1 MAENNKVWHQKLL
14 QIIRQEVRWL
24 IPGVGIKRWV
34 AMAILGTTLLG
45 LGFAMVLLDVYRTA
59 PETWWLKAVSFL
71 YLNFLQRDL
80 RVVVFAGL
88 GLGLMIVGIWG
99 LNRTLLRPF
108 MRPGKPI
115 LDAVT
120 AHRRRDRGP
129 RVVALGG
136 GNGLSSLL
144 RGLKGHTYNLTAV
157 VTVADDGGSS
167 GELRKSTGILP
178 PGDIRN
184 CLAALS
190 EDEALL
196 TQLFQYRFVSGSG
209 LNGHSL
215 GNLLIT
221 ALADITGSFE
231 EAIAESGRVL
241 AVRGRVLPATLHDV
255 RLLADVRQGDQE
267 TAILVKGESQ
277 IPKAEGKVTRVW
289 MEPDAPAAFPPA
301 VQAILSADVIVVG
314 PGSLYTSII
323 PNLLVPDLAAA
334 MKASRA
340 LKIYICNVATQ
351 PGETDGYRAGDHIRT
366 VEEYI
371 GKGFFD
377 LVVCNKSYGSQYST
391 QVSWVEPE
399 PDLDQTYPVY
409 MADLL
414 DEVNPW
420 RHDSKKLGQVVMD
433 LYYERTGPQNGRDD
447 AVV

>member
-1 MAENNKVWHQKLL
+1 
-14 QIIRQEVRWL
+14 
-24 IPGVGIKRWV
+24 
-34 AMAILGTTLLG
+34 
-45 LGFAMVLLDVYRTA
+45 
-59 PETWWLKAVSFL
+59 
-71 YLNFLQRDL
+71 
-80 RVVVFAGL
+80 
-88 GLGLMIVGIWG
+88 
-99 LNRTLLRPF
+99 
-108 MRPGKPI
+108 
-115 LDAVT
+115 
-120 AHRRRDRGP
+120 
-129 RVVALGG
+129 
-136 GNGLSSLL
+136 
-144 RGLKGHTYNLTAV
+144 
-157 VTVADDGGSS
+157 
-167 GELRKSTGILP
+167 
-178 PGDIRN
+178 
-184 CLAALS
+184 
-190 EDEALL
+190 
-196 TQLFQYRFVSGSG
+196 
-209 LNGHSL
+209 
-215 GNLLIT
+215 
-221 ALADITGSFE
+221 
-231 EAIAESGRVL
+231 VL

-255 RLLADVRQGDQE
+255 RLLADVWYGDKK
-267 TAILVKGESQ
+267 TAVLVKGESA